1 MTEKKEPNPIPHMF
15 EQFSDFNYDCLS
27 SDAPVADG
35 PADGPAAPPPD
46 PQRSGY
52 FPPASASNAP
62 STTQFVDVVEESR
75 VRLRGSLSDEQKCV
89 FDAVTGLCKRS
100 TPCLLRVPAA
110 PGAGKTATLA
120 RCVLY
125 LMIMGVDIEALSLM
139 QTSLKTLAAR
149 VLLVA
154 DQLEREAGMKVDTSR
169 LERVVRTAHAFALGR
184 LARRDVDVAIVDAA
198 HVEEKLAE
206 TVRED
211 VARGRLPPHAGDG
224 DALALEVETRVAV
237 RARQLQRGHDSVR
250 CARAADLAAVE
261 RVNGEMLKASEF
273 DFDLLIQHFASDPG
287 PDLVKPGTVVVV
299 DEAQDCTRTI
309 LLLLK
314 KMLDC
319 GAHVVLVG
327 DPAQGIC
334 MFAGA
339 DLYPFEE
346 IARGVTCE
354 VKDVALTTNFRSTS
368 EVVAL
373 YERVV
378 KSQDRLLRGTS
389 VARRSGTKPEL
400 SVYSQSALGDG
411 QPDKDVVSAVEEWIS
426 EGVPPSDIAVMRF
439 AKYDHKSDLYKELS
453 RRGIKVAINGGKT
466 VSRTPRRVVALLQ
479 LAVKSDVE
487 TIDEAGEVLGDAVRA
502 AGGVFPKETSDALE
516 RCKERTLSGMHRA
529 YTSSWLESAVSANDK
544 SGRKLKNLQK
554 GREHLE
560 HALCDAKA
568 AVGAVLDALGKG
580 EGESLAK
587 RPRTEDGAPVTL
599 APLAAV
605 ARRLAGKMSS
615 DASAQD
621 AAAVSRLADE
631 LEKAEVRVEGDVA
644 AVLQRERLRVHVQ
657 AEGVRIGTIH
667 SFKGDEATCV
677 IVQGIDS
684 GIVNAWPTRKQMRPF
699 DHLIDERPLAF
710 EDMRDDQKKEN
721 AVNASRLLYVAASRA
736 KEKLTVQFHLQGGV
750 DDLEKPHKIESD
762 RLVALVRR
770 LSEGQCSMRTIA

>member
-1 MTEKKEPNPIPHMF
+1 MF
-15 EQFSDFNYDCLS
+15 EQFQDFNYDCLS
-27 SDAPVADG
+27 SDAPVTDG
-35 PADGPAAPPPD
+35 PADGPAAPPPG

-154 DQLEREAGMKVDTSR
+154 EQLEREAGMKVDTSR

-211 VARGRLPPHAGDG
+211 VARGRLPPTAGDG
-224 DALALEVETRVAV
+224 DALTLEVETRVAV

-250 CARAADLAAVE
+250 CARALDLAAVE

-339 DLYPFEE
+339 DLSPFEE
-346 IARGVTCE
+346 IARGVTCKVE
-354 VKDVALTTNFRSTS
+354 DVALTTNFRSTS

-389 VARRSGTKPEL
+389 VARRSGVKPEL
-400 SVYSQSALGDG
+400 AVYSQSALGDG
-411 QPDKDVVSAVEEWIS
+411 QPDKDVVSTVEEWIL

-439 AKYDHKSDLYKELS
+439 PKYDHKSDLYKELS
-453 RRGIKVAINGGKT
+453 KKGIKVVINGGKT

-479 LAVKSDVE
+479 LAVKSNVE
-487 TIDEAGEVLGDAVRA
+487 TIDEPVEVLGDAVRA

-516 RCKERTLSGMHRA
+516 RCRERTLSSMHRA

-568 AVGAVLDALGKG
+568 AVGAVLDALG

-587 RPRTEDGAPVTL
+587 RQRTEGKTPPVTL

-631 LEKAEVRVEGDVA
+631 LEKAEVRVEGDIA

-667 SFKGDEATCV
+667 SMKGDEATCV
-677 IVQGIDS
+677 IVQGIDR

-699 DHLIDERPLAF
+699 DHLIDERPLAYQ
-710 EDMRDDQKKEN
+710 DMKDDQKKEN
-721 AVNASRLLYVAASRA
+721 AVNASRLIYVAASRA
-736 KEKLTVQFHLQGGV
+736 KERLIIQFHLQGSV